1 LRAPPSRGSGGIG
14 LFGVDSRIIKR
25 KIYVFGKMGYIW
37 QNFKIVLMPG
47 RYVGLP
53 DEEDDFDLKERF
65 TALKAELG
73 KQIKDEAIF
82 NERIAET
89 FPKLI

>member
-1 LRAPPSRGSGGIG
+1 
-14 LFGVDSRIIKR
+14 
-25 KIYVFGKMGYIW
+25 MGYIW

-53 DEEDDFDLKERF
+53 DDEYDFDFKERF

-73 KQIKDEAIF
+73 KQIKDEAIL
-82 NERIAET
+82 NERIAENLS
-89 FPKLI
+89 KIELNEE